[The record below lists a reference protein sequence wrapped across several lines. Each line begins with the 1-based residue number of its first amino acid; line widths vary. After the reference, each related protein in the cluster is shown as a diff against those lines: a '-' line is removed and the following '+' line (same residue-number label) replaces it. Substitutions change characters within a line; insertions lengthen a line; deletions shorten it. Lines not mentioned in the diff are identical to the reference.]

1 VGRSHATSPRL
12 PFEERS
18 FLPTLSRLTR
28 LDLGARGSRQ
38 SLLTTSIFGSAIF
51 NCGSFQRTS
60 VTSLTTSGTSI
71 PNIGN
76 HVDRHVV
83 ILDQSCSNAAITC
96 LDVGGCIHR
105 SEDH

>member
-51 NCGSFQRTS
+51 NCGSFRRTS
-60 VTSLTTSGTSI
+60 VPLTTSGTCI

-76 HVDRHVV
+76 HVDRYVV

-96 LDVGGCIHR
+96 LDVRGCIHR